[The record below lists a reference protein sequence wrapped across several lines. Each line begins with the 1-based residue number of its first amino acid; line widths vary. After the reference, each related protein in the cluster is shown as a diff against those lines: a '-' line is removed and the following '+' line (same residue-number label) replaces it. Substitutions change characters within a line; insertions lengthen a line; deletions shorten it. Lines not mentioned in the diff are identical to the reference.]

1 MMEISRNHKEEAL
14 IALCGLCGLRI
25 SEAIALQVSDVNVQD
40 LTLMIRGKGDKERIV
55 PISPRAWSH
64 MNMALVD
71 AFGLP
76 DGRLCPWE
84 NRAARAVVTRL
95 GRKASLT
102 RSIASHDLR
111 ATFATEALSRTN
123 DLRAVQEVLGHE
135 SVTTTQIYTLIEMNK
150 MRNVV
155 DW

>member
-1 MMEISRNHKEEAL
+1 MMEICRNHKEEAL
-14 IALCGLCGLRI
+14 VALCGLCGLRV
-25 SEAIALQVSDVNVQD
+25 SEAISLEVTDVNVQD
-40 LTLMIRGKGDKERIV
+40 LTLLIRGKGDKERTV
-55 PISPRAWSH
+55 PISSRAWTH

-71 AFGLP
+71 AFSTE
-76 DGRLCPWE
+76 DHRLCPWE

-135 SVTTTQIYTLIEMNK
+135 NVTTTQIYTLIEMQK

-155 DW
+155 EW